1 MASDFIK
8 EKIKDKPLDKKKL
21 LKKAAVVVVTAVI
34 FGAVSAASFA
44 FVYSRINPGSLD
56 EVKPVELT
64 ASEKEPEGAVSDNMV
79 SDDSAV
85 ESESVSVDKIA
96 VSEDAADAAEALDD
110 TASGND
116 APADESASDNAAN
129 AAVSDN
135 KSPTTIIN
143 NINNQVD
150 ISPQSYTALYKAL
163 HEIAADAETAVV
175 EVTAK
180 TTSTDWFERAYE
192 DGDTT
197 AGLIIAD
204 NGKQMLILAD
214 GAVTGDAESIE
225 VRFDDD
231 TSAPATIVKSDVDTS
246 LQILGVDLTELSEQT
261 KNRIS
266 YAKLGTSTYA
276 STVGTPVIAIGAPLG
291 MQGSEAYGLITS
303 MTQQIETSDFNF
315 HLLTTDIYGSENASG
330 VIIDY
335 SGRVLGI
342 ITTAY
347 QTKGTQN
354 IITTYSISDIKDMIE
369 SLANGKD
376 RAYLGI
382 NGTSVTADAA
392 EEYNIP
398 KGAYVINVEAGS
410 PAMTSGIQS
419 GDVITRIG
427 TEVIADYPDYM
438 NAIKDLSPGVS
449 TVITVQRFSRG
460 DYSELTFDVELSN
473 KEQ

>member
-1 MASDFIK
+1 
-8 EKIKDKPLDKKKL
+8 
-21 LKKAAVVVVTAVI
+21 
-34 FGAVSAASFA
+34 
-44 FVYSRINPGSLD
+44 
-56 EVKPVELT
+56 
-64 ASEKEPEGAVSDNMV
+64 
-79 SDDSAV
+79 
-85 ESESVSVDKIA
+85 
-96 VSEDAADAAEALDD
+96 
-110 TASGND
+110 
-116 APADESASDNAAN
+116 
-129 AAVSDN
+129 
-135 KSPTTIIN
+135 
-143 NINNQVD
+143 
-150 ISPQSYTALYKAL
+150 
-163 HEIAADAETAVV
+163 
-175 EVTAK
+175 
-180 TTSTDWFERAYE
+180 
-192 DGDTT
+192 
-197 AGLIIAD
+197 
-204 NGKQMLILAD
+204 
-214 GAVTGDAESIE
+214 
-225 VRFDDD
+225 
-231 TSAPATIVKSDVDTS
+231 
-246 LQILGVDLTELSEQT
+246 
-261 KNRIS
+261 
-266 YAKLGTSTYA
+266 
-276 STVGTPVIAIGAPLG
+276 
-291 MQGSEAYGLITS
+291 

-376 RAYLGI
+376 MAYLGI

-398 KGAYVINVEAGS
+398 KGAYVINVEADS